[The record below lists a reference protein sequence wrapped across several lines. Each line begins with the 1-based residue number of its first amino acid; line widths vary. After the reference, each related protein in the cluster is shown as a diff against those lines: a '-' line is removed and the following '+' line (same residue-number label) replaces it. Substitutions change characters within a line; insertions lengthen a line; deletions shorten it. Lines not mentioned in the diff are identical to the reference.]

1 MSPPSSVKPEEMR
14 HHCGASLLLSSA
26 LREPATS
33 LRSPQPLA
41 ELLCRRRKIT
51 LLCLCL
57 PPASPAAAP
66 SAARTLPEPE
76 GWLSPA
82 LLSPRCRPHPWCSGR
97 GLGTSTRNGGFPAP
111 ITLPSDATN
120 KNPVWWR
127 FGQALLF
134 LSRGSKQGMI
144 QERGS
149 RAKAPGNRSCFL
161 CRARRDTGVERAQTV
176 PVPNPRK

>member
-1 MSPPSSVKPEEMR
+1 MSPPPSVKPEEMR
-14 HHCGASLLLSSA
+14 HHCGASLLLSPA

-41 ELLCRRRKIT
+41 ELLCRGRKIT

-82 LLSPRCRPHPWCSGR
+82 LLPAVPTLPSPSVVLRERTGNQHKEWGV
-97 GLGTSTRNGGFPAP
+97 PAP

-161 CRARRDTGVERAQTV
+161 CRARGDTGVERAQTV
-176 PVPNPRK
+176 PVPNP